1 MERNVEI
8 DKISDGKRYGANDL
22 VKVGCDDCRG
32 CSACCHGMGDSI
44 VLDPMDVYRLEKKLG
59 KTMEEILLAGN
70 VALRVVDGVILPHL
84 KMTEQSDRCSFLNE
98 EGRCS
103 IHDAR
108 PGFCR
113 MFPLGRLYEDG
124 TFSYFLQVNE
134 CPKENKT
141 KVKVRRWLDTP
152 ELGKYE
158 AFTTKWHYYLKEK
171 QNAARESEDDAF
183 RQQTGKDGKGPE
195 ITMDN
200 SEISASIHAE
210 ESELLA
216 GVTAYDKKD
225 GDVTSSLAVE
235 HISNFV
241 EKGRRKI
248 SIVAFDSDNH
258 VTHAERELVYNDYT
272 SPVFS
277 LDRPLRFSLNA
288 DDLTEG
294 LSAEDCLDGTITD
307 RIRISYEDEI
317 SSTPGLYHVTYSVA
331 NRAGDVTSLPVTVEL
346 YDPAE
351 ENGRPQITLSDYLIH
366 LDLQQPFDP
375 QAYLESV
382 SVDQMLYEKREDG
395 ALHAASYEE
404 ELLGENQFSIDNP
417 VDTGSAGVYE
427 VTYTATAEDGQTSS
441 VRLIVCVNE

>member
-1 MERNVEI
+1 MHKTRAAVLI
-8 DKISDGKRYGANDL
+8 LFLASTLAFGGCL
-22 VKVGCDDCRG
+22 V
-32 CSACCHGMGDSI
+32 
-44 VLDPMDVYRLEKKLG
+44 
-59 KTMEEILLAGN
+59 
-70 VALRVVDGVILPHL
+70 
-84 KMTEQSDRCSFLNE
+84 
-98 EGRCS
+98 
-103 IHDAR
+103 
-108 PGFCR
+108 
-113 MFPLGRLYEDG
+113 
-124 TFSYFLQVNE
+124 
-134 CPKENKT
+134 
-141 KVKVRRWLDTP
+141 
-152 ELGKYE
+152 
-158 AFTTKWHYYLKEK
+158 
-171 QNAARESEDDAF
+171 

-404 ELLGENQFSIDNP
+404 RIRERGMDITWYLIGFGRDEELIKRKIAEANMQEYVKILGKKENPYPYIQACDVYIQPSRYEGKCVTVREAQMLGKP
-417 VDTGSAGVYE
+417 VIITNYETAKEQLESGVEGIIVPMQNQECADQIFDLLNNNCLLEQLSFNCQMRKYSNKEE
-427 VTYTATAEDGQTSS
+427 VKKIYRILEKSN
-441 VRLIVCVNE
+441 CVGKR

>member
-1 MERNVEI
+1 MHKTRAAVLI
-8 DKISDGKRYGANDL
+8 LFLASTLAFGGCL
-22 VKVGCDDCRG
+22 V
-32 CSACCHGMGDSI
+32 
-44 VLDPMDVYRLEKKLG
+44 
-59 KTMEEILLAGN
+59 
-70 VALRVVDGVILPHL
+70 
-84 KMTEQSDRCSFLNE
+84 
-98 EGRCS
+98 
-103 IHDAR
+103 
-108 PGFCR
+108 
-113 MFPLGRLYEDG
+113 
-124 TFSYFLQVNE
+124 
-134 CPKENKT
+134 
-141 KVKVRRWLDTP
+141 
-152 ELGKYE
+152 
-158 AFTTKWHYYLKEK
+158 
-171 QNAARESEDDAF
+171 

-317 SSTPGLYHVTYSVA
+317 SCTT
-331 NRAGDVTSLPVTVEL
+331 
-346 YDPAE
+346 
-351 ENGRPQITLSDYLIH
+351 
-366 LDLQQPFDP
+366 
-375 QAYLESV
+375 
-382 SVDQMLYEKREDG
+382 
-395 ALHAASYEE
+395 
-404 ELLGENQFSIDNP
+404 
-417 VDTGSAGVYE
+417 
-427 VTYTATAEDGQTSS
+427 
-441 VRLIVCVNE
+441 

>member
-1 MERNVEI
+1 MHKTRAAVLI
-8 DKISDGKRYGANDL
+8 LFLASTLAFGGCL
-22 VKVGCDDCRG
+22 V
-32 CSACCHGMGDSI
+32 
-44 VLDPMDVYRLEKKLG
+44 
-59 KTMEEILLAGN
+59 
-70 VALRVVDGVILPHL
+70 
-84 KMTEQSDRCSFLNE
+84 
-98 EGRCS
+98 
-103 IHDAR
+103 
-108 PGFCR
+108 
-113 MFPLGRLYEDG
+113 
-124 TFSYFLQVNE
+124 
-134 CPKENKT
+134 
-141 KVKVRRWLDTP
+141 
-152 ELGKYE
+152 
-158 AFTTKWHYYLKEK
+158 
-171 QNAARESEDDAF
+171 

-404 ELLGENQFSIDNP
+404 ELLGENQFSMRFQN
-417 VDTGSAGVYE
+417 VDFLL
-427 VTYTATAEDGQTSS
+427 GQE
-441 VRLIVCVNE
+441 RIPLLRHILRGYQHWL

>member
-1 MERNVEI
+1 MHKTRAAVLI
-8 DKISDGKRYGANDL
+8 LFLASTLAFGGCL
-22 VKVGCDDCRG
+22 V
-32 CSACCHGMGDSI
+32 
-44 VLDPMDVYRLEKKLG
+44 
-59 KTMEEILLAGN
+59 
-70 VALRVVDGVILPHL
+70 
-84 KMTEQSDRCSFLNE
+84 
-98 EGRCS
+98 
-103 IHDAR
+103 
-108 PGFCR
+108 
-113 MFPLGRLYEDG
+113 
-124 TFSYFLQVNE
+124 
-134 CPKENKT
+134 
-141 KVKVRRWLDTP
+141 
-152 ELGKYE
+152 
-158 AFTTKWHYYLKEK
+158 
-171 QNAARESEDDAF
+171 

-346 YDPAE
+346 YDP
-351 ENGRPQITLSDYLIH
+351 
-366 LDLQQPFDP
+366 

-395 ALHAASYEE
+395 ALHAASDEE